1 MQLQLNEL
9 ELAYKALQVHAR
21 ELRYEM
27 QDYYEEDPEWQ
38 VINTEL
44 KFINNL
50 ITKIENLLNSDH
62 ENE

>member
-1 MQLQLNEL
+1 MQLQINEL
-9 ELAYKALQVHAR
+9 ELAYKALEVYSR
-21 ELRYEM
+21 ELKYEM
-27 QDYYEEDPEWQ
+27 RDFYEEDLEWQ